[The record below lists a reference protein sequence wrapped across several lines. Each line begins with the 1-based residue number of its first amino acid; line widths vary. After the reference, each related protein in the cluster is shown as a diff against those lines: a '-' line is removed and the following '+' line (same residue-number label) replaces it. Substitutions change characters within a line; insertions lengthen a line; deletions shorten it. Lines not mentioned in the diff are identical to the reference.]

1 MGDPTASSIMCQGLD
16 LQFHTPPPL
25 SFRPP
30 PCAQANEGQVQDL
43 MSFIPSL
50 LSRKII
56 REVPTPL
63 RLPLFFSRPFL
74 VSKKEGTLRP
84 VLNLSRLNKYL
95 VVPHFKMESVL
106 SIASGIVE
114 PLWGCTLDLEDA
126 FFHVPIGWLF
136 HCYLAFIL
144 DNRVFVFQY
153 LPFGLALAPWAFN
166 RIINP
171 IKSHLHLRSIKAHSY
186 LDDFC
191 FL

>member
-25 SFRPP
+25 SFHPP

-84 VLNLSRLNKYL
+84 VLDLSRLNKYL
-95 VVPHFKMESVL
+95 VVHHFKMRPS
-106 SIASGIVE
+106 
-114 PLWGCTLDLEDA
+114 C
-126 FFHVPIGWLF
+126 
-136 HCYLAFIL
+136 
-144 DNRVFVFQY
+144 Q
-153 LPFGLALAPWAFN
+153 
-166 RIINP
+166 
-171 IKSHLHLRSIKAHSY
+171 
-186 LDDFC
+186 
-191 FL
+191 